1 MTEESKPNGQPLR
14 LIEIESMADNGNP
27 QHEEDTLLSVL
38 HRLFSSVFFPDPSTS
53 APHSLIQRL
62 RVALSENGPSLKE
75 ASRNS
80 TTKLL
85 RWTRRGS
92 PFRALFVISV
102 GTITFLSL
110 TGLLVFML
118 FFLAATANA
127 VIISLLM
134 SLAAAGGF
142 LALFFTC
149 MTGIY
154 IAALSVA
161 LFVISTATVSAII
174 AVIVA
179 TGWIGFLWT
188 LWLAAK
194 TSVDVTRHSL
204 SMTGSA
210 LSAYSAARHARHRG
224 PEKVVD

>member
-1 MTEESKPNGQPLR
+1 MGAHQPISEDSWLELCGHYNKEEEKDSSEQRRKKEAEMTEESKPNGQPLR

-102 GTITFLSL
+102 CKIPQSHFVFSFCYSVFSLFDLAWIRTFVVWFHCDFSFLYIDV
-110 TGLLVFML
+110 G
-118 FFLAATANA
+118 FFGC
-127 VIISLLM
+127 V
-134 SLAAAGGF
+134 
-142 LALFFTC
+142 
-149 MTGIY
+149 
-154 IAALSVA
+154 
-161 LFVISTATVSAII
+161 
-174 AVIVA
+174 
-179 TGWIGFLWT
+179 
-188 LWLAAK
+188 
-194 TSVDVTRHSL
+194 
-204 SMTGSA
+204 
-210 LSAYSAARHARHRG
+210 
-224 PEKVVD
+224 